1 MGTVTENTS
10 TKEDITAFNLLLSY
24 VVEAS
29 LWIHYSHIINPTE
42 DELIAPQR
50 KPPSDIIFTFNC
62 DPEAAEKDFLAEVQK
77 SDNHTKDALTKVLLN
92 RPKILLEKVAMA
104 DFLNEM
110 IKLACL
116 FGNVESMRAQREDF
130 DLKVDALKKWRD
142 E

>member
-1 MGTVTENTS
+1 MTENTS
-10 TKEDITAFNLLLSY
+10 IMEDITAFNLILSY
-24 VVEAS
+24 IIEPS
-29 LWIHYSHIINPTE
+29 LQIHHFRIKNTTE
-42 DELIAPQR
+42 DELSTPQGR

-77 SDNHTKDALTKVLLN
+77 SDNHTKDAFTKVLLT

-104 DFLNEM
+104 DFFNEM

-116 FGNVESMRAQREDF
+116 FGNIESLKAQREDF

-142 E
+142 